1 MASDKTAAGNTK
13 REHSFK
19 YKIYTTDIIDMKARY
34 NVICILMM
42 LFSLCFGVNETRAQE
57 TVDANIRAKF
67 INEYNNKE
75 SYKSVLYRI
84 YATEDAAND
93 VVAAIKRVSNKSSDD
108 FAAITSM
115 QKILKE
121 KKIVSR
127 SKSNGRFTRR
137 GLTPGM
143 AIVVVAE
150 EDLLVEKVVIKAG
163 QTDYEVVFKIKELT
177 NVIAK
182 GTKKPIPRTTIV
194 ETDNGMEQ
202 FKIHIPI
209 DKNL

>member
-1 MASDKTAAGNTK
+1 
-13 REHSFK
+13 
-19 YKIYTTDIIDMKARY
+19 
-34 NVICILMM
+34 MM

-150 EDLLVEKVVIKAG
+150 EDLLVEKVVIKSRSDG
-163 QTDYEVVFKIKELT
+163 L
-177 NVIAK
+177 
-182 GTKKPIPRTTIV
+182 
-194 ETDNGMEQ
+194 
-202 FKIHIPI
+202 
-209 DKNL
+209 